1 MHSPAIHNSQ
11 ADQERSRSAF
21 GLHNTICWPNELCSR
36 YIIYMLWCC
45 WSDQYEQI
53 YQTISLQC
61 IAMFLLYTRLW
72 GPNSNEGH
80 NGTSRL
86 RYVWV
91 CESRRAGL
99 EVLRP
104 PLRQIRPNC
113 CTGSVVCTTRLS
125 IPKCQSNTHHQ
136 PTNPMN
142 PTLISWH
149 FSQHT
154 QQSKS
159 KSTNP
164 NAIYLS
170 SWHASDFG
178 NISPVLTL

>member
-1 MHSPAIHNSQ
+1 M
-11 ADQERSRSAF
+11 F
-21 GLHNTICWPNELCSR
+21 WG
-36 YIIYMLWCC
+36 C
-45 WSDQYEQI
+45 WSDQHTQI
-53 YQTISLQC
+53 YQTISMQS
-61 IAMFLLYTRLW
+61 IAKFLSNTRLW
-72 GPNSNEGH
+72 GLNSNEGH

-91 CESRRAGL
+91 WESRRAGL

-142 PTLISWH
+142 PTLISRH
-149 FSQHT
+149 LSRRTKSQVKEH
-154 QQSKS
+154 KS
-159 KSTNP
+159 QRNIFVILTCVWFWKYFTCLNFVNIWRSLDVP
-164 NAIYLS
+164 AIL
-170 SWHASDFG
+170 
-178 NISPVLTL
+178 IQICKI